1 MKEKTVGQRIPTDAM
16 EQLMAHIDPK
26 KIKICGWI
34 GEAIIEKIE
43 REKYFK
49 LTIDVNSPT
58 NIRRF
63 GKHGPTEFKGL

>member
-43 REKYFK
+43 REKYF
-49 LTIDVNSPT
+49 
-58 NIRRF
+58 NITVDQVQPRLR
-63 GKHGPTEFKGL
+63 GIIPHGPTEFKGL

>member
-43 REKYFK
+43 RERYFQG
-49 LTIDVNSPT
+49 LGADFAIHPQRRDVL
-58 NIRRF
+58 
-63 GKHGPTEFKGL
+63 GYGPTEFKG

>member
-43 REKYFK
+43 RERYFTI
-49 LTIDVNSPT
+49 TIDQVQNPQLRG
-58 NIRRF
+58 IVP
-63 GKHGPTEFKGL
+63 HGPNEFKG

>member
-43 REKYFK
+43 RERYFTI
-49 LTIDVNSPT
+49 TIDQVQNPRLRG
-58 NIRRF
+58 IVP
-63 GKHGPTEFKGL
+63 HGPNEFKG